1 VSGCFRPISCLS
13 SDRMA
18 RFGLPAPAQPERRP
32 EGDIM
37 PIGVVLIRSSTRR
50 RVAALRRPC
59 PGLRAERSAQG
70 LLRATPIGVLGV
82 LAMLASPA
90 CGGAASLRV
99 TTEAG
104 ALGGRLDRGVA
115 IFLGIPYADTTAGAN
130 RWRPP
135 QPVKPWSG
143 VRDATR
149 FGDNCQQ
156 GPPYLPPSGSPWTAE
171 YMPTGR
177 TSEACLFLNIWS
189 PAGKAAGLRPV
200 MCGSMAAVSAAD
212 QARCR
217 SIMARCWRDAASLS

>member
-104 ALGGRLDRGVA
+104 AGWRSFSAFRTPTRPLGPIAGARRSRSS
-115 IFLGIPYADTTAGAN
+115 LGPAFAMQPGSGTTASRARLICHPPARLG
-130 RWRPP
+130 RP
-135 QPVKPWSG
+135 
-143 VRDATR
+143 
-149 FGDNCQQ
+149 
-156 GPPYLPPSGSPWTAE
+156 
-171 YMPTGR
+171 
-177 TSEACLFLNIWS
+177 NICR
-189 PAGKAAGLRPV
+189 PAGRARLVCSSTSGRPRARLR
-200 MCGSMAAVSAAD
+200 AY
-212 QARCR
+212 AR
-217 SIMARCWRDAASLS
+217 